1 MPLMGE
7 MLDRKLLKDI
17 DILSG
22 GTKTPRTSQVV
33 Y

>member
-1 MPLMGE
+1 MPLIGE

-22 GTKTPRTSQVV
+22 GAKTLRTTQVA
-33 Y
+33 